1 MSKKSKIA
9 AAKKSAI
16 KNTTVANSQKA
27 AAKVETPKTEEKVE
41 EVEVEEV
48 KKELAVKEETPT
60 VEQPS
65 VTKEPK
71 KADDTIPNAI
81 TTPKQK
87 IDKGT
92 VDKYN
97 ASALNQLAKG
107 DRISADKSVDL
118 MNLIHKAYLT
128 NPDTPEE
135 IKKCL
140 SQQFDVMMLRNLILW
155 NVQTCEEFGNA
166 GINVNTE
173 TFNAISEG
181 LVTYFGI
188 TVKGIPSKE
197 NKDQLQLQF
206 QTTPET
212 VEIVKESIK
221 DETSNVP
228 IEYTEGM
235 TDEEIEQSLRKILN
249 QKNGIVNNLKNSMEF
264 AKTAYKLKTKD
275 PSEIISTILQKLT
288 KPQLLLEGFG
298 RMMYGAYTSNDGP
311 IAAHAILKDKL
322 KTLNYSETEIAN
334 LVRLFFVLGAK
345 LNYEKVKT
353 PKTTFT
359 NYIEPWNNLTKSIT
373 DQNIIDILSAAIDD
387 KTKTV
392 DVPKIKDLS
401 VDKFNCD
408 KIVNYV
414 KLAYGTNLNTKQLK
428 QKMQSI
434 LSMYQKEELNPLADY
449 IEKSIYKNE
458 N

>member
-9 AAKKSAI
+9 AAKKPVV
-16 KNTTVANSQKA
+16 KNTTIADLKA
-27 AAKVETPKTEEKVE
+27 AAKVKTPKTEEKVE

-48 KKELAVKEETPT
+48 KKESAVKEETPT
-60 VEQPS
+60 IEQPS

-71 KADDTIPNAI
+71 KTDDTIPNAI
-81 TTPKQK
+81 ITPKQK
-87 IDKGT
+87 TDKGT
-92 VDKYN
+92 VDKYR

-140 SQQFDVMMLRNLILW
+140 SQQFDVMMLRNLVLW

-173 TFNAISEG
+173 MFNAISEG

-221 DETSNVP
+221 DETSNAP
-228 IEYTEGM
+228 IEYTEEM

-264 AKTAYKLKTKD
+264 AKTAYKLKTND

-322 KTLNYSETEIAN
+322 KTLNYSETKIAN

-353 PKTTFT
+353 SKTTFT
-359 NYIEPWNNLTKSIT
+359 DYIEPWNNLTKSIT

-392 DVPKIKDLS
+392 DVPKVKDLS

-428 QKMQSI
+428 RKMQSI